1 MDTNSVCIGYLTDV
15 RRTYTFETF
24 ISFLNKIQ
32 NKKKVHL
39 LVLVTEDISFK
50 FFEDIIKS
58 NLQDI
63 QYTLIEFRRANNYI
77 TKINAFIKFTKNNNM
92 KYCMKFDNDL
102 IVNNHVLDYMIDNVE
117 LLKNSD
123 NLYITPTLSSGIPT
137 TDMFIDDFFNE
148 SEKEHIH
155 SLFLK
160 TTMPK
165 QIWGFDYSYLNQHTI
180 YTNNWNI
187 DNFTNNLN
195 NVDCYYKGI
204 HPIRIDTNS
213 IEYMN
218 RILMKNKDK
227 IFDKQDYKIQTI
239 DNPNYLCNSIFLID
253 VNHYENLVHNSTLYV
268 DPFDEVP
275 VNKYCKLNKMKGLI
289 IRNSF
294 SVHPIYNTIP
304 GFADIEKK
312 FHLEFTSV

>member
-1 MDTNSVCIGYLTDV
+1 MEFTN
-15 RRTYTFETF
+15 
-24 ISFLNKIQ
+24 N
-32 NKKKVHL
+32 
-39 LVLVTEDISFK
+39 
-50 FFEDIIKS
+50 
-58 NLQDI
+58 
-63 QYTLIEFRRANNYI
+63 NNYI
-77 TKINAFIKFTKNNNM
+77 HKINAFIQFTKNNNM

-102 IVNNHVLDYMIDNVE
+102 IVNNHVLDYMINNVE

-148 SEKEHIH
+148 SEKEHIQ

-165 QIWGFDYSYLNQHTI
+165 QLWGFDYSYLNQHTI
-180 YTNNWNI
+180 YANNWNI
-187 DNFTNNLN
+187 DNFINNLN

-204 HPIRIDTNS
+204 HPIRIDKNS

-218 RILMKNKDK
+218 RILMENKDK

-304 GFADIEKK
+304 GFSDIEKN
-312 FHLEFTSV
+312 FHLEFTSA

>member
-1 MDTNSVCIGYLTDV
+1 MVSPNVCIGYLTDI

-24 ISFLNKIQ
+24 VTFLNKMK
-32 NKKKVHL
+32 NKNNFHL
-39 LVLVTEDISFK
+39 LVLITQGVPPE
-50 FFEDIIKS
+50 FFENILKTKS
-58 NLQDI
+58 QDI
-63 QYTLIEFRRANNYI
+63 AYTIMSFTDNNNYI
-77 TKINAFIKFTKNNNM
+77 HKIKTLIKYSKDNNIE
-92 KYCMKFDNDL
+92 YCMKFDNDL

-117 LLKNSD
+117 LLKNSE
-123 NLYITPTLSSGIPT
+123 NLYITPVLSSGIPT

-148 SEKEHIH
+148 SEKEHIQ

-165 QIWGFDYSYLNQHTI
+165 QIWGFDYSELNHHTI

-187 DNFTNNLN
+187 DNFTSNLN
-195 NVDCYYKGI
+195 DMDCYYKGI
-204 HPIRIDTNS
+204 HPIRIDKNS

-239 DNPNYLCNSIFLID
+239 ENPNYLCNSIFLID

-304 GFADIEKK
+304 GFAEIEKN
-312 FHLEFTSV
+312 FHLDFTSA